1 LNSEA
6 LKPVPPEYAAYS
18 STYHIFKRG
27 DGKMQQ
33 LFDFFLV
40 SDSIELVDVVINIAC
55 TAIMS
60 QLVYLAFIRF
70 GNTFSNRKHFGKIF
84 LIIAVCTTL
93 VITLIKA
100 SLALSLGLVGALS
113 IVRFR
118 AAVKE
123 PEELAYTFLCI
134 AIGLGFGTGERG
146 LTFVVGF
153 IILIILA
160 IRGLFNIKKTQTDT
174 YNFSVITS
182 KMDID
187 VVVDVLG
194 EYTSKIHLRRSDND
208 GKTLNVH
215 FNIEFSNVTQLKKAV
230 DKLRSIDNDV
240 ITSFVSNSTLI

>member
-1 LNSEA
+1 
-6 LKPVPPEYAAYS
+6 
-18 STYHIFKRG
+18 
-27 DGKMQQ
+27 MQE

-40 SDSIELVDVVINIAC
+40 SDSIELVDVIINIAC

-60 QLVYLAFIRF
+60 QLAYLVFIRF
-70 GNTFSNRKHFGKIF
+70 GNTFSNRKYFGKIF
-84 LIIAVCTTL
+84 LLIAVCTTL

-134 AIGLGFGTGERG
+134 AIGLGFGTGERA
-146 LTFVVGF
+146 LTFIVS
-153 IILIILA
+153 IMILIILI
-160 IRGLFNIKKTQTDT
+160 IRGLFNIKKSQRDT

-187 VVVDVLG
+187 VVVGVLS
-194 EYTSKIHLRRSDND
+194 EYTSRIQLRRSDND

-215 FNIEFSNVTQLKKAV
+215 FNVEFSTIAQLKEAI
-230 DKLRSIDNDV
+230 DKLRGIDSCV
-240 ITSFVSNSTLI
+240 ITSFVSNSTLV